1 MTESPEAIKQK
12 LLNSKDLPTIPAV
25 HTQVL
30 KMIEDINYDVE
41 SVGNLIEKDQ
51 VLSSKLLKLVNS
63 PFYGL
68 YGNVASI
75 KRAIILLGAN
85 LIRGLALSTALF
97 DSADKSLPGLWDHSY
112 CCSTVAGYLAK
123 KLNVKAQEEIMT
135 GALLHDLGKVLIR
148 RQLPKEAADIDAA
161 VKTKSITMREAEQM
175 VIDISHDEAGA
186 WLAEKWNLPK
196 IIKDIIA
203 YHHKPGFCADHSK
216 EAAIVH
222 LSDIIIKGIGVTNS
236 PDIYVPAL
244 DQKGWNRLEIS
255 EEDLLDI
262 VAEIIDK
269 IQADK
274 MFSKYL

>member
-1 MTESPEAIKQK
+1 MTASPETIKQR
-12 LLNSKDLPTIPAV
+12 LLNSKDLPTIPSI
-25 HTQVL
+25 HNQVL

-123 KLNVKAQEEIMT
+123 RLNAKSMEEIMT

-148 RQLPKEAADIDAA
+148 RQLPEEAVAIDET
-161 VKTKSITMREAEQM
+161 VKTKRVTMLEAEKT
-175 VIDISHDEAGA
+175 VIDISHDEAGV
-186 WLAEKWNLPK
+186 WLAEKWNLPR
-196 IIKDIIA
+196 IIKDIIG
-203 YHHKPGFCADHSK
+203 YHHNPGSCPDHSK

-222 LSDIIIKGIGVTNS
+222 LSDLIIKGIGVTNP
-236 PDIYVPAL
+236 PDIFVPAL
-244 DQKGWNRLEIS
+244 DPKGWDELKIS

-274 MFSKYL
+274 MFSKYI

>member
-1 MTESPEAIKQK
+1 MTASPEEIKQR
-12 LLNSKDLPTIPAV
+12 LLNSKDLPTIPAI

-123 KLNVKAQEEIMT
+123 KLNVKSVEEVMT

-148 RQLPKEAADIDAA
+148 RQLPEEAAAIDEAIR
-161 VKTKSITMREAEQM
+161 SGRITMLEAEKM
-175 VIDISHDEAGA
+175 VIDISHDEAGV
-186 WLAEKWNLPK
+186 WLAEKWNLPA
-196 IIKDIIA
+196 IIKNIIG
-203 YHHKPGFCADHSK
+203 YHHKPGSCAQNSK

-236 PDIYVPAL
+236 PDIFVPSL
-244 DQKGWNRLEIS
+244 DQKGWDELKIS

-262 VAEIIDK
+262 VTEVIDK

-274 MFSKYL
+274 MFSKYI